1 MIEKQRVVFRADGN
15 SEMGLGH
22 IIRSSALA
30 DAIRANYYCIL
41 VTRCK
46 IDTVLKEIQSV
57 FVESAARVFWCLSD
71 SGVQQDPKRFH
82 RQLCAAADN
91 RPVSFRLLCSDSKQK
106 NFSRENLTPKLN
118 RRILM
123 RSEG

>member
-46 IDTVLKEIQSV
+46 VDTVLKEIKSV
-57 FVESAARVFWCLSD
+57 FDEIVQIPETDFTREAQTFSESFNTTDLILLDGYAFDSEYQKILVDQGFDIFCLDDIHAYKFYSRV
-71 SGVQQDPKRFH
+71 
-82 RQLCAAADN
+82 
-91 RPVSFRLLCSDSKQK
+91 
-106 NFSRENLTPKLN
+106 
-118 RRILM
+118 II
-123 RSEG
+123 